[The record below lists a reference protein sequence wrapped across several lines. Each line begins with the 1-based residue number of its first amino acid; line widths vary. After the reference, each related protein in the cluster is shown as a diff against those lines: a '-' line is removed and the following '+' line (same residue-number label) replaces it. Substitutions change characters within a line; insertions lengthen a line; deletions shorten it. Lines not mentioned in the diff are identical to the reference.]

1 MPSILVIFNKSS
13 ASKAFK
19 LKTQKSREIS
29 LTGVYT
35 TRSQALSRR
44 EYDI

>member
-13 ASKAFK
+13 ASIAFK
-19 LKTQKSREIS
+19 LKTQKSGKIS

-35 TRSQALSRR
+35 RRQALSSP
-44 EYDI
+44 EYDS